1 MSELIKALDIYS
13 EAAKCEDC
21 FESGE
26 LSRGSDS
33 IIKHAQP
40 RWIGPD
46 YFTSDKR
53 YCVVLINPGK
63 VGQHSSNYVAREKE
77 KNFQEVLVD
86 LRDGRY
92 RWHDISILFCDSMSH
107 WKGSVW
113 KKGYTKKTKLN
124 FAWWYFGEL
133 GIPIRNSAIV
143 NILLCYTEPKPA
155 VFTKKQKEDFF
166 DNCYKRHTRNLLQQL
181 NPTHL
186 FLNKTLVSD
195 RLFDQLQ
202 EDLPS
207 VSEKN
212 VNVIYHYAHKPSSA
226 KDAELNAKEIRM
238 KYSFDLKDDFDV
250 VEELRE
256 IKHELINK

>member
-1 MSELIKALDIYS
+1 MSDLIEILDIYS
-13 EAAKCEDC
+13 EAAQCEDC

-26 LSRGSDS
+26 LSRGSDA

-63 VGQHSSNYVAREKE
+63 VGQHTSNYVAKENEK
-77 KNFQEVLVD
+77 KFQEVLVD
-86 LRDGRY
+86 LKDGRY
-92 RWHDISILFCDSMSH
+92 RWHDLSILFCDSMPH

-113 KKGYTKKTKLN
+113 KKGYTKKTKVN

-155 VFTKKQKEDFF
+155 KFKKKQKEYFF
-166 DNCYKRHTRNLLQQL
+166 KNCYKRYTKNLLQQL

-186 FLNKTLVSD
+186 FLNKTFVSD
-195 RLFDQLQ
+195 LMFDQLK
-202 EDLPS
+202 EDLPG

-212 VNVIYHYAHKPSSA
+212 INVIYHYAHKLSS
-226 KDAELNAKEIRM
+226 KEDAQLNAEQVRN
-238 KYSFDLKDDFDV
+238 KYGFNLKDDFDV
-250 VEELRE
+250 ADELRE
-256 IKHELINK
+256 IKQELNR